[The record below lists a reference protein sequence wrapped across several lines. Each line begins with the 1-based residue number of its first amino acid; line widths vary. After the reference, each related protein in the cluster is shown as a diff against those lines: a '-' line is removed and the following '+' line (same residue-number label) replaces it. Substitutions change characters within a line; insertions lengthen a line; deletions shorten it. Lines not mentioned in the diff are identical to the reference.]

1 MNPIEKL
8 IAAGVSRKKIVE
20 QTDLSES
27 EISMLLNRKRKASLN
42 QRKSFFDAFGID
54 PWEWDEK

>member
-8 IAAGVSRKKIVE
+8 IQAGVPRKKIFE
-20 QTDLSES
+20 QTGLSES
-27 EISMLLNRKRKASLN
+27 EISMLLKGKRKASLK